1 MPRTEKFTNPNIQH
15 TQSFNNFAAH
25 KLSLTMQNR
34 SIIDHVKPEIN
45 AGRFMIKRVVGE
57 LVDVSATIF
66 GDGHDYLR
74 AVVQFKH
81 AAEKDWTEVEMNELP
96 NDFWEATFAVPKQ
109 GIYGYRIV
117 SWVDHLLTW
126 YRGFKKKQADGQ
138 AMGIELTIGGNFLTV
153 LKKQSPKKDHK
164 KLSEAIKALGQS
176 DTEAAVAYVLG
187 PEFGKLIND
196 YPLRQYETTYDRD
209 LRVKVG
215 RLRERFSSWYELF
228 PRSTSPDVNRAGT
241 FKDVEQLLPRIHEL
255 GFNVLYM
262 PPVHPVGRKNRK
274 GRNNA
279 TTALENEPG
288 SPWAIGAA
296 EGGHKAI
303 LPELG
308 DIADYKKLIKS
319 AKSEYDIDVALDL
332 AFQCAPD
339 HPYIEAHP
347 DWFIWRPDG
356 TIMYAE
362 NPPKKY
368 QDIVPINFETEDHAA
383 LWKELLSV
391 VIYWCEAGVN
401 IFRVDNPHTKPYRF
415 WEFIIEETHKTYPDA
430 IFLAEAF
437 TRPAIM
443 SELAK
448 RGFQQSYTY
457 FTWRNSAQEMKAYV
471 IELTTTE
478 LADYMQA
485 NFWPNTPDI
494 LAYEMMGADANQFAK
509 RLLLA
514 ATLSS
519 SYGLYGPSYELM
531 ENRGN
536 TNGKEEYYDSEKY
549 TIRHYDWSYR
559 NRITDIYERINRA
572 RNNHA
577 ALQQTRNVRFTDVSN
592 ENLLSY
598 VKWDQNKTSFIWTI
612 VNFDEHNTQ
621 AGYVGVPVDL
631 LGEQG
636 FRVRDLL
643 TGATY
648 WWNSNANYVELNPH
662 QMPAHVFEITPA

>member
-1 MPRTEKFTNPNIQH
+1 
-15 TQSFNNFAAH
+15 
-25 KLSLTMQNR
+25 MQNR
-34 SIIDHVKPEIN
+34 SVIDNVKPQIN
-45 AGRFMIKRVVGE
+45 NGRFMIQRVVGE
-57 LVDVSATIF
+57 KVNVSASIF

-74 AVVQFKH
+74 AVVEYKK
-81 AAEKDWTEVEMNELP
+81 EGTKKWTTVEMADLG
-96 NDFWEATFAVPKQ
+96 NDAWSASFTVTEQA
-109 GIYGYRIV
+109 IYQYRIV

-138 AMGIELTIGGNFLTV
+138 PMGVELAIGGNLLTEV
-153 LKKQSPKKDHK
+153 AKSLAKSKQAPVRA
-164 KLSEAIKALGQS
+164 AIKELGQKDEGS
-176 DTEAAVAYVLG
+176 ATDYVLG
-187 PEFGKLIND
+187 PVFGKIVQD
-196 YPLRQYETTYDRD
+196 YPLRKFETTYDHNM
-209 LRVKVG
+209 RVKVG

-228 PRSTSPDVNRAGT
+228 PRSASQDVNRTGT
-241 FKDVEQLLPRIHEL
+241 FKDVELLLPRIDEL

-262 PPVHPVGRKNRK
+262 PPVHPIGRKNRK

-279 TTALENEPG
+279 TTAMEGEPG

-308 DIADYKKLIKS
+308 DIKDYKALIHK
-319 AKSEYDIDVALDL
+319 AKTEYDIDVALDL

-339 HPYIEAHP
+339 HPYIEDHP

-368 QDIVPINFETEDHAA
+368 QDIVPINFETEDWKA
-383 LWKELLSV
+383 LWEELLSV
-391 VIYWCEAGVN
+391 VLYWCEAGVT

-415 WEFIIEETHKTYPDA
+415 WEYVIGETNKKFPDT

-437 TRPAIM
+437 SRPAVM
-443 SELAK
+443 TELAK

-457 FTWRNSAQEMKAYV
+457 FTWRTTPQEMKEYLT
-471 IELTTTE
+471 ELTTTD
-478 LADYMQA
+478 LADIMQP

-494 LAYEMMGADANQFAK
+494 LAFEMMGANSNQFVK

-549 TIRHYDWSYR
+549 MARHYDWSYR
-559 NRITDIYERINRA
+559 NRITDAYTLINHA
-572 RNNHA
+572 RNNNP
-577 ALQQTRNVRFTDVSN
+577 ALQQTNNIRFTGSEN
-592 ENLLSY
+592 GNLLSF
-598 VKWDQNKTSFIWTI
+598 VKWDEERTNFIWTI
-612 VNFDEHNTQ
+612 VNFDQHNRQ
-621 AGYVGVPVDL
+621 GGHVHVPQDL
-631 LGEQG
+631 LGHDG
-636 FRVRDLL
+636 FRVTDLL
-643 TGATY
+643 TGNQY
-648 WWNSNANYVELNPH
+648 WWNGHSNYVDLDPG
-662 QMPAHVFEITPA
+662 QWPAHVFKVEFS

>member
-1 MPRTEKFTNPNIQH
+1 
-15 TQSFNNFAAH
+15 
-25 KLSLTMQNR
+25 MQNR
-34 SIIDHVKPEIN
+34 SVIDNVQPQVNNGSFQIQ
-45 AGRFMIKRVVGE
+45 RVVGE
-57 LVDVSATIF
+57 SVHVTADIF

-74 AVVQFKH
+74 AVLEYKTS
-81 AAEKDWTEVEMNELP
+81 KSRKWISVEMTELG
-96 NDFWEATFAVPKQ
+96 NDRWEASFKVTEQ
-109 GIYGYRIV
+109 GVYQYRLV

-138 AMGIELTIGGNFLTV
+138 EMGVELVIGANLLNEV
-153 LKKQSPKKDHK
+153 AADLKGAAQK
-164 KLSEAIKALGQS
+164 EVNAAIKELGNG
-176 DTEAAVAYVLG
+176 DEAAAVNYVLG
-187 PEFGKLIND
+187 PVFGKIIND
-196 YPLRQYETTYDRD
+196 YPLRRFATTYDHD

-228 PRSTSPDVNRAGT
+228 PRSASPSVDRAGT
-241 FKDVEQLLPRIHEL
+241 FKDVEALLPRIEEL
-255 GFNVLYM
+255 GFDVLYM

-279 TTALENEPG
+279 TNAMEGEPG

-308 DIADYKKLIKS
+308 NISDYKALIKR
-319 AKSEYDIDVALDL
+319 AKKEYDIDVALDL

-339 HPYIEAHP
+339 HPYITEHP

-356 TIMYAE
+356 SIMYAE

-368 QDIVPINFETEDHAA
+368 QDIVPINFETADHKA
-383 LWKELLSV
+383 LWKELLDV
-391 VIYWCEAGVN
+391 VLYWCKAGVT

-415 WEFIIEETHKTYPDA
+415 WEYVIEETNKQYPDT

-443 SELAK
+443 GELAK

-457 FTWRNSAQEMKAYV
+457 FTWRTSAKEMKEYLV
-471 IELTTTE
+471 ELTTTE
-478 LADYMQA
+478 LAEVMQP

-494 LAYEMMGADANQFAK
+494 LAYEMMGANSNQFVK

-549 TIRHYDWSYR
+549 MVRHYDWSYR
-559 NRITDIYERINRA
+559 NRITDAYTLINRA
-572 RNNHA
+572 RKDNP
-577 ALQQTRNVRFTDVSN
+577 ALQQTNNIRFTGSEN
-592 ENLLSY
+592 GNLLSY
-598 VKWDQNKTSFIWTI
+598 VKWDDEKTNFIWTI
-612 VNFDEHNTQ
+612 VNFDQHNRQ
-621 AGYVGVPVDL
+621 GGHVMVPQDL
-631 LGEQG
+631 LGHNG
-636 FRVRDLL
+636 FRVTDLL
-643 TGATY
+643 TGAQY
-648 WWNSNANYVELNPH
+648 WWNGNANYVDIDPGH
-662 QMPAHVFEITPA
+662 WPAHVFKVERV

>member
-1 MPRTEKFTNPNIQH
+1 
-15 TQSFNNFAAH
+15 
-25 KLSLTMQNR
+25 MQNR

-45 AGRFMIKRVVGE
+45 AGRFPIKRVVGE
-57 LVDVSATIF
+57 RVDVSAKIF

-74 AVVQFKH
+74 AVVEFKH
-81 AAEKDWTEVEMNELP
+81 LEDKDWSRVEMNDLP
-96 NDFWEATFAVPKQ
+96 NDSWEAAFTVEKR
-109 GIYGYRIV
+109 GTYTYRIV

-138 AMGIELTIGGNFLTV
+138 TMGVELAIGGNLITEVKNKLPKSHHDQINGV
-153 LKKQSPKKDHK
+153 LQQ
-164 KLSEAIKALGQS
+164 LGQE
-176 DTEAAVAYVLG
+176 DEAAAVQYVLG
-187 PEFGKLIND
+187 PVFGQVIND
-196 YPLRQYETTYDRD
+196 YPLRRYETIYDHQ
-209 LRVKVG
+209 LKIKVG
-215 RLRERFSSWYELF
+215 RRKERFSSWYEIF
-228 PRSTSPDVNRAGT
+228 PRSASPDVNRAGT
-241 FKDVEQLLPRIHEL
+241 FKDVEDLLPRVQEL
-255 GFNVLYM
+255 GFDVLYM

-279 TTALENEPG
+279 TNALEGEPG
-288 SPWAIGAA
+288 SPWAIGAS

-308 DIADYKKLIKS
+308 DINDYKGLI
-319 AKSEYDIDVALDL
+319 AKAKADFDMDVALDL

-339 HPYIEAHP
+339 HPYVEEHP

-368 QDIVPINFETEDHAA
+368 QDIVPINFETEDHEA

-391 VIYWCEAGVN
+391 VIYWCEAGVT

-415 WEFIIEETHKTYPDA
+415 WEFIINECHKSYPDT

-443 SELAK
+443 AELAK

-457 FTWRNSAQEMKAYV
+457 FTWRTSPQEMREYL

-478 LADYMQA
+478 LKEYMQP

-494 LAYEMMGADANQFAK
+494 LSYEMMGANANQFVK

-549 TIRHYDWSYR
+549 MVRHYDWNYR
-559 NRITDIYERINRA
+559 NRITDAYRVINRV
-572 RNNHA
+572 RKENR
-577 ALQQTRNVRFTDVSN
+577 ALQQTNNIRFTDTN
-592 ENLLSY
+592 NGNLLSY
-598 VKWDQNKTSFIWTI
+598 VKWDDTKESFVWTI
-612 VNFDEHNTQ
+612 VNFDQHNTQ
-621 AGYVGVPVDL
+621 GGYVNVPQDL
-631 LGEQG
+631 LGHHG
-636 FRVRDLL
+636 FRVTDLL
-643 TGATY
+643 TGAQY
-648 WWNSNANYVELNPH
+648 WWNGNANFVELNPYH
-662 QMPAHVFEITPA
+662 FPAHVFRIDR

>member
-1 MPRTEKFTNPNIQH
+1 
-15 TQSFNNFAAH
+15 
-25 KLSLTMQNR
+25 MQNR
-34 SIIDHVKPEIN
+34 SVIDNVAPQIN
-45 AGRFMIKRVVGE
+45 NGRFPLRRIVGE
-57 LVDVSATIF
+57 TVNVTAEIF

-74 AVVQFKH
+74 AVIEYKTTS
-81 AAEKDWTEVEMNELP
+81 ARKWDSVEMVSHP
-96 NDFWEATFAVPKQ
+96 NDKWTGAFQVTERETYQ
-109 GIYGYRIV
+109 YRIV
-117 SWVDHLLTW
+117 SWIDHLKTW
-126 YRGFKKKQADGQ
+126 HSGFKKKHADDQ
-138 AMGIELTIGGNFLTV
+138 PMDVELIIGANFLNEV
-153 LKKQSPKKDHK
+153 AAKLKGPAAKEVNGAIK
-164 KLSEAIKALGQS
+164 KLGYKEEKKAV
-176 DTEAAVAYVLG
+176 EYVLSAD
-187 PEFGKLIND
+187 FARVLHA
-196 YPLRQYETTYDRD
+196 YPLRQFETTYDHD
-209 LRVKVG
+209 LRVLVG
-215 RLRERFSSWYELF
+215 RKRERFSSWYELF

-241 FKDVEQLLPRIHEL
+241 FKDVEKLLPRIAEL
-255 GFNVLYM
+255 GFDVLYM

-279 TTALENEPG
+279 TEAIEGEPG

-308 DIADYKKLIKS
+308 DIKDYKGLIKK
-319 AKSEYDIDVALDL
+319 AKKNHDIDVALDL

-356 TIMYAE
+356 SIMYAE

-368 QDIVPINFETEDHAA
+368 QDIVPINFETTDHEA

-391 VIYWCEAGVN
+391 VLYWCEAGIT

-415 WEFIIEETHKTYPDA
+415 WEYIIAETNNKFPDV

-443 SELAK
+443 LELAK

-457 FTWRNSAQEMKAYV
+457 FTWRTSAHEMRQYLE
-471 IELTTTE
+471 ELTTGE
-478 LADYMQA
+478 LAQVMQP

-494 LAYEMMGADANQFAK
+494 LAYEMMGANENQFAK

-519 SYGLYGPSYELM
+519 SYGLYGPSYEIM

-549 TIRHYDWSYR
+549 AVRHYDWSFRNKITEAYR
-559 NRITDIYERINRA
+559 LINKA
-572 RNNHA
+572 RKENV
-577 ALQQTRNVRFTDVSN
+577 ALQQTNNIRFTGSDN
-592 ENLLSY
+592 PNLLSY
-598 VKWDQNKTSFIWTI
+598 VKWSDDRTSFVWTI
-612 VNFDEHNTQ
+612 VNFDQHNRQSGTV
-621 AGYVGVPVDL
+621 YVPQDIL
-631 LGEQG
+631 SPHG
-636 FRVRDLL
+636 FRVTDLL
-643 TGATY
+643 TNEEY
-648 WWNSNANYVELNPH
+648 WWNGHANFVEIDPYRW
-662 QMPAHVFEITPA
+662 PAHVFKVEF

>member
-1 MPRTEKFTNPNIQH
+1 
-15 TQSFNNFAAH
+15 
-25 KLSLTMQNR
+25 MQNR
-34 SIIDHVKPEIN
+34 SVIDNVKPQVN
-45 AGRFMIKRVVGE
+45 RGRFTIQRVVGE
-57 LVDVSATIF
+57 SVNVSANIF
-66 GDGHDYLR
+66 GDSHDYLR
-74 AVVQFKH
+74 AVLEYKTSK
-81 AAEKDWTEVEMNELP
+81 ARKWTSVEMLEAG
-96 NDFWEATFAVPKQ
+96 NDAWTASFQVTEQA
-109 GIYGYRIV
+109 IYQYRIV

-138 AMGIELTIGGNFLTV
+138 EMGVELKIGANLLNEV
-153 LKKQSPKKDHK
+153 AAKLKGAGLK
-164 KLSEAIKALGQS
+164 EVNTAIKEFGQK
-176 DTEAAVAYVLG
+176 DEAKAVAFVLG
-187 PEFGKLIND
+187 PVFGKIIND
-196 YPLRQYETTYDRD
+196 YPLRRFETTYDHN

-228 PRSTSPDVNRAGT
+228 PRSTSPDVSRSGT
-241 FKDVEQLLPRIHEL
+241 FKDVAALLPRIEEL
-255 GFNVLYM
+255 GFDVLYM

-279 TTALENEPG
+279 TDAMEGEPG
-288 SPWAIGAA
+288 SPWAIGST

-308 DIADYKKLIKS
+308 NIRDYKALIKK
-319 AKSEYDIDVALDL
+319 AKKEYDIDVALDL

-339 HPYIEAHP
+339 HPYVKEHP
-347 DWFIWRPDG
+347 EWFTWRPDG

-368 QDIVPINFETEDHAA
+368 QDIVPINFETEDYKA

-391 VIYWCEAGVN
+391 VTYWCEAGVT

-415 WEFIIEETHKTYPDA
+415 WEFIIEETNKVYPDI

-443 SELAK
+443 GELAK

-457 FTWRNSAQEMKAYV
+457 FTWRTSPKEMKEYM

-478 LADYMQA
+478 LSDIMQP

-494 LAYEMMGADANQFAK
+494 LAFEMMGGNTNQFIK

-519 SYGLYGPSYELM
+519 SYGLYGPSYELT

-549 TIRHYDWSYR
+549 MVRHYDWSYR
-559 NRITDIYERINRA
+559 NQITDAYTLINRA
-572 RNNHA
+572 RKNNP
-577 ALQQTRNVRFTDVSN
+577 ALQQTNNIRFTSCDNS
-592 ENLLSY
+592 NLLSY
-598 VKWDQNKTSFIWTI
+598 VKWDDARTNFIWTV
-612 VNFDEHNTQ
+612 VNFDQHNRQ
-621 AGYVGVPVDL
+621 GGHLGVPHDL
-631 LGEQG
+631 LGHNG
-636 FRVRDLL
+636 FRVTDLL
-643 TGATY
+643 TGKQY
-648 WWNSNANYVELNPH
+648 WWGGDANYVDIDPN
-662 QMPAHVFEITPA
+662 QWPAHVFLIEFA

>member
-1 MPRTEKFTNPNIQH
+1 
-15 TQSFNNFAAH
+15 
-25 KLSLTMQNR
+25 MQNR
-34 SIIDHVKPEIN
+34 SVIDNVKPQVN
-45 AGRFMIKRVVGE
+45 RGRFMIQRVVGE
-57 LVDVSATIF
+57 SVDVSANIF
-66 GDGHDYLR
+66 GDSHDYLR
-74 AVVQFKH
+74 AVLEYKTGK
-81 AAEKDWTEVEMNELP
+81 ARKWTTVEMTEAG
-96 NDFWEATFAVPKQ
+96 NDRWTASFRVTEQA
-109 GIYGYRIV
+109 IYQYRIV
-117 SWVDHLLTW
+117 AWVDHLLTW

-138 AMGIELTIGGNFLTV
+138 EMGVELKIGGNLLTEV
-153 LKKQSPKKDHK
+153 ANKLKGAGLKEVNAALK
-164 KLSEAIKALGQS
+164 ELGQ
-176 DTEAAVAYVLG
+176 DDEGKAVDFVLG
-187 PEFGKLIND
+187 PVFGKIIND
-196 YPLRQYETTYDRD
+196 YPLRRYETTYDHN

-228 PRSTSPDVNRAGT
+228 PRSASPDVSRSGT
-241 FKDVEQLLPRIHEL
+241 FKDVAELLPRIEEL
-255 GFNVLYM
+255 GFDVLYM

-279 TTALENEPG
+279 TNAMEGEPG

-308 DIADYKKLIKS
+308 DISDYKALIKK
-319 AKSEYDIDVALDL
+319 AKKEYDIDVALDL

-339 HPYIEAHP
+339 HPYVKDHP
-347 DWFIWRPDG
+347 EWFTWRPDG

-368 QDIVPINFETEDHAA
+368 QDIVPINFETEDHKA

-391 VIYWCEAGVN
+391 ITYWCKAGIT

-415 WEFIIEETHKTYPDA
+415 WEYIIAETNKVYPDV

-443 SELAK
+443 GELAK

-457 FTWRNSAQEMKAYV
+457 FTWRTSPQEMKEYL

-478 LADYMQA
+478 LADVMQP

-494 LAYEMMGADANQFAK
+494 LAFEMMGANSNQFVK

-549 TIRHYDWSYR
+549 MVRHYDWSYR
-559 NRITDIYERINRA
+559 NRITDAYTLINRA
-572 RNNHA
+572 RKRHP
-577 ALQQTRNVRFTDVSN
+577 ALQQTNNIRFTSTDN
-592 ENLLSY
+592 NNLLSY
-598 VKWDQNKTSFIWTI
+598 VKWDDTRTNFIWTI
-612 VNFDEHNTQ
+612 VNFDQYNRQGGH
-621 AGYVGVPVDL
+621 VGVPQDL
-631 LGEQG
+631 LGHNG
-636 FRVRDLL
+636 FRVTDLL
-643 TGATY
+643 TGKQY
-648 WWNSNANYVELNPH
+648 WWNGNANYVDIDPG
-662 QMPAHVFEITPA
+662 QWPAHVFLIEFA

>member
-1 MPRTEKFTNPNIQH
+1 MIQ
-15 TQSFNNFAAH
+15 
-25 KLSLTMQNR
+25 
-34 SIIDHVKPEIN
+34 
-45 AGRFMIKRVVGE
+45 RVVGE
-57 LVDVSATIF
+57 SVDVSADIF
-66 GDGHDYLR
+66 GDSHDYLR
-74 AVVQFKH
+74 AVLEYKTSK
-81 AAEKDWTEVEMNELP
+81 ARKWTSVEMLEEG
-96 NDFWEATFAVPKQ
+96 NDLWKASFQVTEQA
-109 GIYGYRIV
+109 IYQYRIV

-138 AMGIELTIGGNFLTV
+138 EMGVELKIGGNLLNEV
-153 LKKQSPKKDHK
+153 AGKLKGAGLK
-164 KLSEAIKALGQS
+164 EVNAAIKEFGQK
-176 DTEAAVAYVLG
+176 DEAKAVDFVLG
-187 PEFGKLIND
+187 PVFGKVIND
-196 YPLRQYETTYDRD
+196 YPLRRHETTYDHN

-241 FKDVEQLLPRIHEL
+241 FKDVAALLPRIEEL
-255 GFNVLYM
+255 GFDVLYM

-279 TTALENEPG
+279 TDAMEGEPG
-288 SPWAIGAA
+288 SPWAIGST

-308 DIADYKKLIKS
+308 NISDYKALIKK
-319 AKSEYDIDVALDL
+319 AKKEYDIDVALDL

-339 HPYIEAHP
+339 HPYVKEHP
-347 DWFIWRPDG
+347 TWFTWRPDG

-368 QDIVPINFETEDHAA
+368 QDIVPINFETEDHKA

-391 VIYWCEAGVN
+391 VIYWCKAGVT

-415 WEFIIEETHKTYPDA
+415 WEYIIEETNKAYPDT

-443 SELAK
+443 GELAK

-457 FTWRNSAQEMKAYV
+457 FTWRTTPAEMKEYM

-478 LADYMQA
+478 LSDIMQP

-494 LAYEMMGADANQFAK
+494 LAFEMMGGNSNQFAK

-519 SYGLYGPSYELM
+519 SYGLYGPSYELT

-549 TIRHYDWSYR
+549 MVRHYDWNYR
-559 NRITDIYERINRA
+559 NRITDAYTLINQA
-572 RNNHA
+572 RKNNP
-577 ALQQTRNVRFTDVSN
+577 ALQQTNNIRFTTSDNS
-592 ENLLSY
+592 NLLSY
-598 VKWDQNKTSFIWTI
+598 VKWDDAKTNFIWTV
-612 VNFDEHNTQ
+612 VNFDQHNRQ
-621 AGYVGVPVDL
+621 GGHVGVPNDL
-631 LGEQG
+631 LGHNG
-636 FRVRDLL
+636 FRVTDLM
-643 TGATY
+643 TGQQY
-648 WWNSNANYVELNPH
+648 WWNGSANYVDIDPGKW
-662 QMPAHVFEITPA
+662 PAHVFLIEFA